1 MKHLQLVVWKGVMMF
16 TLGLALFASAPVLDA
31 QTAVRARIQGIP
43 NPVHIGDLYWSIT
56 RYQDPDNPAR
66 FHDSISGLF
75 EFRPGWGHLDR
86 HYDFR
91 WFQIVKEVNN
101 EARLPT
107 WFNGSSWTTP
117 DRNKSFV
124 DPPVGGWNYMYGRDH
139 VANGGTRNTRNR
151 GEGADDSPFYE
162 NDGGTG
168 ADGTRDN
175 MWEYWYPGF
184 NDRQYRNGP
193 LVHEEER
200 YSSFYDGPRND
211 PRARI
216 KFQVFLAVVNHGSNF
231 LDFVG
236 EDRAFGKLIGFDWV
250 AEVNQSGETRI
261 TRPTQV
267 DPRGKKEG
275 ERGVHEALRQS
286 GFTGWTTL
294 NEFEL
299 VPEPASMLALAIG
312 LTGLAL
318 RRRRRAA

>member
-1 MKHLQLVVWKGVMMF
+1 MRLVF
-16 TLGLALFASAPVLDA
+16 TIIPLLYHQSDERKKTVINSFHGLSYPHAASPPCARQQFSAPPRIILLALKCL
-31 QTAVRARIQGIP
+31 
-43 NPVHIGDLYWSIT
+43 
-56 RYQDPDNPAR
+56 
-66 FHDSISGLF
+66 
-75 EFRPGWGHLDR
+75 
-86 HYDFR
+86 
-91 WFQIVKEVNN
+91 
-101 EARLPT
+101 
-107 WFNGSSWTTP
+107 
-117 DRNKSFV
+117 
-124 DPPVGGWNYMYGRDH
+124 

-168 ADGTRDN
+168 ADGTPGNR
-175 MWEYWYPGF
+175 WEYWYPGF

-200 YSSFYDGPRND
+200 YSSFYDGPRNVSG
-211 PRARI
+211 ARI

-267 DPRGKKEG
+267 NPRGKKEG
-275 ERGVHEALRQS
+275 DNGVHTALRQS

-294 NEFEL
+294 NDFEL

-318 RRRRRAA
+318 RRRRHAS